1 LRHSH
6 PHPHNYR
13 PIVHTYLNQLQH
25 HYNHDVTTTTRAAVG
40 GGFSSSRNDL
50 TIDQAAIVKCT
61 YSNEINK
68 DELPRP
74 NFVSSVKNLFEKQL
88 TSCSGMISNNLSKSA
103 SASSHPPPPTSQ
115 PLQAAT
121 VVAPQAHNSRYYHS
135 SNSSLGQNV
144 NASCASSQHQH
155 NYNPHHYHHHHSQ
168 QHHHQGQQQ
177 QQQLDMLDR
186 LKNNCTVVYDHSN
199 NGINGGATPS
209 NASITAAVSST
220 ATISHRKCENIL
232 FCYHVIKEWLKMK

>member
-1 LRHSH
+1 MRHSH

-103 SASSHPPPPTSQ
+103 SASSHPPPPTSSQ
-115 PLQAAT
+115 PPQAAT
-121 VVAPQAHNSRYYHS
+121 IVAPQAHNSRYYHS

-168 QHHHQGQQQ
+168 QQHHHQGQQQ

-199 NGINGGATPS
+199 TGINGGATPS

-220 ATISHRKCENIL
+220 ATISHRK
-232 FCYHVIKEWLKMK
+232 